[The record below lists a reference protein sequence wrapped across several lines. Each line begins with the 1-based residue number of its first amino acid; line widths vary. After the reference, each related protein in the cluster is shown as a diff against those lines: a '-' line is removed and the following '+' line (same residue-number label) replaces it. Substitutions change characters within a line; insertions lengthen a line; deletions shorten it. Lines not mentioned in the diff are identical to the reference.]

1 MSLSTF
7 AFAMVRVVLAVVAA
21 GVAGHWS
28 ARALGYGADG
38 VGRLAAVVMGVSVV
52 LVCAEVLGVVGEL
65 RAVPLIAVLIV
76 VAAGAWTWAARGRV
90 RDSSAADR
98 AKKSPVTAP
107 PADRGL
113 QGEARPAVARRLRLA
128 RIWTLVAVSV
138 IGGQWALATADSY
151 GGGMFNFDTLWYH
164 MPFAAGYALSGSI
177 TAIHFTQ
184 ADPWV
189 AYYPAN
195 SELVHAV
202 GIVLL
207 HGDVLSPLVNVGW
220 LAVLLLGAWC
230 VGRPWQVEAETL
242 VAGCLVAGLP
252 VLASTQPGEAFND
265 IAGLAMLVAAAA
277 LLFNSHAGMS
287 AIPVGLALGWAAGT
301 KFTFLVPVLVVLL
314 GVALHA
320 RSSRAHRRAPSAE
333 ARRPRLGRP
342 ATMTLAAVVAGGW
355 WYLHNLM
362 LVGNPLGARLQ
373 VGPVVLPGPRSPLA
387 ASSQQTV
394 LSQLRHVSLWGSRFI
409 PGLTHAF
416 GALWPVL
423 LVGGVVVL
431 AIAITRRHP
440 LLCVCSP
447 WPLRRPELPTSCCPP
462 VLRA

>member
-164 MPFAAGYALSGSI
+164 MPFAAGYALGGSI
-177 TAIHFTQ
+177 AGVELDAGRSVGGVLPGQ
-184 ADPWV
+184 LRACARGRDRAAARRCALAARQCRV
-189 AYYPAN
+189 ARRAAARR
-195 SELVHAV
+195 LMA
-202 GIVLL
+202 
-207 HGDVLSPLVNVGW
+207 
-220 LAVLLLGAWC
+220 
-230 VGRPWQVEAETL
+230 GRPWQVEAETL
-242 VAGCLVAGLP
+242 VAGYLVPVAQYWLHPARGGLQRHRGTRHARGCQQRSSSIATPGCPRSLSASRSAGP
-252 VLASTQPGEAFND
+252 PG
-265 IAGLAMLVAAAA
+265 GR
-277 LLFNSHAGMS
+277 
-287 AIPVGLALGWAAGT
+287 P
-301 KFTFLVPVLVVLL
+301 FLVPVLVVLL
-314 GVALHA
+314 GVA
-320 RSSRAHRRAPSAE
+320 SRALESRAPARTVRRSEASATRA
-333 ARRPRLGRP
+333 ARHDDPCRCGRGRLGGTSTTSCSWAIRSGRDFRLGRSCYP
-342 ATMTLAAVVAGGW
+342 A
-355 WYLHNLM
+355 H
-362 LVGNPLGARLQ
+362 ARRW
-373 VGPVVLPGPRSPLA
+373 PPPP
-387 ASSQQTV
+387 
-394 LSQLRHVSLWGSRFI
+394 SR
-409 PGLTHAF
+409 L
-416 GALWPVL
+416 
-423 LVGGVVVL
+423 
-431 AIAITRRHP
+431 
-440 LLCVCSP
+440 CSP
-447 WPLRRPELPTSCCPP
+447 SCATCRCGDRGSFP
-462 VLRA
+462 A